1 MIGDRV
7 STDILFGNRYGMKTI
22 LVHPITSHGDNLL
35 ANIARRFE
43 NHLFLPTLRRL
54 GYQRHNLQINQ
65 A

>member
-7 STDILFGNRYGMKTI
+7 STDILFGNCHGMKTI

-43 NHLFLPTLRRL
+43 NHLLLPTLRRF
-54 GYQRHNLQINQ
+54 GYRGKDLEIQ
-65 A
+65 